1 MLGPSRASV
10 APCYCRR
17 RPAPAHPH
25 PRMTEITVAVVA
37 ALLGGGV
44 AWLLATRARTTDAE
58 LEARARSA
66 EGIRDELRRQLADKD
81 GQLEALR
88 KTLEDEAR
96 ARTEAQTRLDQA
108 REGLR
113 DQQRL
118 VEETTTRLTDT
129 FRALSADALK
139 SNNQSFLDLAK
150 QSFESIVAETK
161 GDVGKRQEAID
172 GLIRPIQETLKR
184 YEQQITAMEETR
196 QRTFGGLEEQLKHL
210 SASQG
215 QLQRETGNLVKALRT
230 PHVRGRWGEMTL
242 HRVVELAGMAAHC
255 DYEPQVTIS
264 GDDGRLRPDLLV
276 RLPDNRSVVVDSKVP
291 LDAYLDALEAEDE
304 DHRRDALARHA
315 QQLRTHMTQLAAK
328 SYWEQLPQ
336 TPEFVV
342 MFVPGESLFA
352 AASEVDHALLED
364 GMARQVVMATPT
376 TLIAVL
382 KAVAYGWRQEQI
394 AENAQA
400 ISALGR
406 QLYERVRTL
415 ADHVE
420 EVGRALGKAVAAHN
434 RAVGSMENRVF
445 PAARRFKELGA
456 ASGDDIPT
464 VEPIEQAPRLFTDL
478 DKS

>member
-1 MLGPSRASV
+1 MTFDIAMAAV
-10 APCYCRR
+10 A
-17 RPAPAHPH
+17 AL
-25 PRMTEITVAVVA
+25 IGAVVA
-37 ALLGGGV
+37 WTV
-44 AWLLATRARTTDAE
+44 ATARARTTASPDTTLA
-58 LEARARSA
+58 ARASAA
-66 EGIRDELRRQLADKD
+66 EGLRDELRQQLAAKD
-81 GQLEALR
+81 QQLDALR
-88 KTLEDEAR
+88 AALAAEGH
-96 ARTEAQTRLDQA
+96 ARTEAQTRLEQA
-108 REGLR
+108 RDNLR

-118 VEETTTRLTDT
+118 VEEATTRLTDT

-139 SNNQSFLDLAK
+139 NNNQSFLDLAR
-150 QSFESIVAETK
+150 QSFQSIVAETK

-172 GLIRPIQETLKR
+172 ALIRPIQETLKR
-184 YEQQITAMEETR
+184 YEKQISAMEETR
-196 QRTFGGLEEQLKHL
+196 QRTFGGLEEQLKQL

-255 DYEPQVTIS
+255 DYEPQVTIT

-276 RLPDNRSVVVDSKVP
+276 HLPDDRTVVVDSKVP
-291 LDAYLDALEAEDE
+291 LDAYLDVLEADTEEMRRTALE
-304 DHRRDALARHA
+304 RHA
-315 QQLRTHMTQLAAK
+315 QQLRTHMTKLAAK

-352 AASEVDHALLED
+352 AAIESDRKLLED
-364 GMARQVVMATPT
+364 GMARQVVLATPT

-400 ISALGR
+400 ISELGR
-406 QLYERVRTL
+406 QLYDRVRTL
-415 ADHVE
+415 AEHVE
-420 EVGRALGKAVAAHN
+420 DVGKSLGKAVGAYN
-434 RAVGSMENRVF
+434 RAVGSIETRVF
-445 PAARRFKELGA
+445 PSARRFKELGA

-464 VEPIEQAPRLFTDL
+464 VEALDQAPRLFTDL

>member
-1 MLGPSRASV
+1 
-10 APCYCRR
+10 
-17 RPAPAHPH
+17 
-25 PRMTEITVAVVA
+25 
-37 ALLGGGV
+37 
-44 AWLLATRARTTDAE
+44 
-58 LEARARSA
+58 
-66 EGIRDELRRQLADKD
+66 
-81 GQLEALR
+81 
-88 KTLEDEAR
+88 
-96 ARTEAQTRLDQA
+96 
-108 REGLR
+108 
-113 DQQRL
+113 
-118 VEETTTRLTDT
+118 
-129 FRALSADALK
+129 
-139 SNNQSFLDLAK
+139 
-150 QSFESIVAETK
+150 
-161 GDVGKRQEAID
+161 
-172 GLIRPIQETLKR
+172 
-184 YEQQITAMEETR
+184 MEETR

-242 HRVVELAGMAAHC
+242 QRVVELAGMAAHC

-291 LDAYLDALEAEDE
+291 LDAYLDVLEAEDE

-342 MFVPGESLFA
+342 MFIPGESLFA

-420 EVGRALGKAVAAHN
+420 EVGKALGKAVAAHN

-464 VEPIEQAPRLFTDL
+464 IEPIEQAPRLFTDS